1 MNAEFC
7 TVQLVLLRF
16 AWKWLFKIINIAVRK
31 SWPSFAALGTKKQ
44 YITVSIYFLQYI
56 KSYLLIKFLKLSESL
71 RLWMPFHVL
80 APKDKKKIKI
90 TLYIQTHDGLNL
102 NEALRHWITSQTS
115 RDKATAHCFGVSITV
130 PIHTELFISHMFE
143 ICSHK

>member
-115 RDKATAHCFGVSITV
+115 RDKATAPCFGVSITV
-130 PIHTELFISHMFE
+130 PIHTELFIPHMFE